1 MILTCENCNTRFNLD
16 ENLIKESGSKV
27 RCSKCRHIFTVYK
40 PGTAEGLEPTLEL
53 EQIFTDL
60 PEQAETLMPAPETGE
75 ATEEPAHVPEQAEEM
90 VLDFEPAELE
100 EKSAEEEIS
109 LDELSIEEEP
119 ATEETAVSD
128 QEVLLEDEP
137 PRDEGLALEESRPE
151 QKTTPRETPEAE
163 KKDDTLDE
171 AGMTMKRPKE
181 EWTDAISMESFEGVE
196 QKDTEKV
203 EEKPAPPIVAKKKPR
218 ARKPIGMPVMIVLVL
233 VLLAG
238 GAFAAYSLLKTF
250 DVKIPFL
257 ESLTGV
263 PDSASIDPG
272 NLGIALLE
280 QQIRSEFFENKPAGR
295 LLVIKGDVRNDYP
308 EARNFITVKGTLYSR
323 DGKTIQEKTV
333 YCGNTLSDTDLQTM
347 DKTAI
352 DRKSHNKFGDE
363 RANFRVPSG
372 KVLPFVVVFS
382 DLPQNMG
389 EFSIEVASSDPGQE

>member
-90 VLDFEPAELE
+90 VLDFETAELE
-100 EKSAEEEIS
+100 
-109 LDELSIEEEP
+109 
-119 ATEETAVSD
+119 
-128 QEVLLEDEP
+128 
-137 PRDEGLALEESRPE
+137 
-151 QKTTPRETPEAE
+151 ETPEAE
-163 KKDDTLDE
+163 KKNDTLDD
-171 AGMTMKRPKE
+171 AGITMKRPKE

-196 QKDTEKV
+196 QKDTEEV

-250 DVKIPFL
+250 DVRIPFL
-257 ESLTGV
+257 ESLTGA
-263 PDSASIDPG
+263 PESATVDPG

-280 QQIRSEFFENKPAGR
+280 QQIGSEFFENKTAGR
-295 LLVIKGDVRNDYP
+295 LLVVKGEVRNDYP
-308 EARNFITVKGTLYSR
+308 EVRNFITVKGTLYSR

-363 RANFRVPSG
+363 RSNFRVPSG

-382 DLPQNMG
+382 DLPQDMG
-389 EFSIEVASSDPGQE
+389 EFSIEVASSAPGQE